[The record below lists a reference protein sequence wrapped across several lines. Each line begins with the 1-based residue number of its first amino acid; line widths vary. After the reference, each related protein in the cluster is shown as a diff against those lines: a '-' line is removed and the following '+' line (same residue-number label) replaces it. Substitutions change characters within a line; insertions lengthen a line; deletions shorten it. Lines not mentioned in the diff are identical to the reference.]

1 MHQHHT
7 ITQTKTLNHLSFLAL
22 PSHTFLIYPLI
33 DTFFYQII
41 SQLQH
46 IFFTLVI
53 AQLNILWTT
62 AIISGQVS
70 VPKCS
75 PLPLYA
81 PHCLPWSL
89 CLSVYHLYLFF
100 WEDYLLFR
108 ERYRRVQRRRNTELM
123 IYWTIENQGDIN
135 FSQKKSWQ
143 KWGKLWKPGK

>member
-1 MHQHHT
+1 MHYHHT
-7 ITQTKTLNHLSFLAL
+7 VTQTKTLNRLSFLAL
-22 PSHTFLIYPLI
+22 PSHTFHIYPLI

-53 AQLNILWTT
+53 AQLNIPWTT

-81 PHCLPWSL
+81 PHCCHEASV
-89 CLSVYHLYLFF
+89 CLSSLPL
-100 WEDYLLFR
+100 LLFR
-108 ERYRRVQRRRNTELM
+108 ERYRIVQRRRNTELM
-123 IYWTIENQGDIN
+123 IYWTTENQWDIN

>member
-7 ITQTKTLNHLSFLAL
+7 VTQTKTLNHLLFLAL
-22 PSHTFLIYPLI
+22 PSHTFHIYPLI

-53 AQLNILWTT
+53 AQLNIPWTT

-81 PHCLPWSL
+81 PHRCHEASV
-89 CLSVYHLYLFF
+89 CLSIISTSFSGKTIYCS
-100 WEDYLLFR
+100 EKD
-108 ERYRRVQRRRNTELM
+108 RRVQRRRNTELM
-123 IYWTIENQGDIN
+123 IYGTTENQWDIN
-135 FSQKKSWQ
+135 VSQKKSWQ

>member
-7 ITQTKTLNHLSFLAL
+7 VTQTKTLNHLSFLAP
-22 PSHTFLIYPLI
+22 PSHTFHIYPLV

-41 SQLQH
+41 SRLQH

-53 AQLNILWTT
+53 AQLNIPWTT
-62 AIISGQVS
+62 AIMSGQVS

-75 PLPLYA
+75 PLASMLHTVAMKP
-81 PHCLPWSL
+81 
-89 CLSVYHLYLFF
+89 LSVYHRYLFF

-123 IYWTIENQGDIN
+123 IYWTTENQWDIN